1 MKLSIPP
8 NFFSDGCLA
17 NSPDSLIVD
26 GWIGLNA
33 KLMNARGHVVDAD
46 AFRAF
51 GRRAFYAA
59 RCFDARR
66 SIPARR
72 RVRPRFGRVAS
83 ACAPRRF
90 DDSTIRGFDAN
101 APSDRDRIVF

>member
-26 GWIGLNA
+26 GWIECDA

-51 GRRAFYAA
+51 GRRALYAA
-59 RCFDARR
+59 RCFDA
-66 SIPARR
+66 
-72 RVRPRFGRVAS
+72 
-83 ACAPRRF
+83 
-90 DDSTIRGFDAN
+90 
-101 APSDRDRIVF
+101 

>member
-26 GWIGLNA
+26 GWIECVA

-51 GRRAFYAA
+51 GRRAFGCRAVF
-59 RCFDARR
+59 RCVTIDSGAPSRSASIRARR
-66 SIPARR
+66 
-72 RVRPRFGRVAS
+72 VGV
-83 ACAPRRF
+83 CAAPIRRF
-90 DDSTIRGFDAN
+90 DNSRIRRERAVGSR
-101 APSDRDRIVF
+101 SDRF

>member
-51 GRRAFYAA
+51 ERRAFDAA

-66 SIPARR
+66 STPALR

-83 ACAPRRF
+83 ACAACAPRRF
-90 DDSTIRGFDAN
+90 DNSRIRRERAVGSR
-101 APSDRDRIVF
+101 SDRF

>member
-26 GWIGLNA
+26 GWIECDA
-33 KLMNARGHVVDAD
+33 KLTKLTNARGHVVDAD

-51 GRRAFYAA
+51 ERRACYAA
-59 RCFDARR
+59 RSTTRDDRLRR
-66 SIPARR
+66 AVALGLDSGASRR
-72 RVRPRFGRVAS
+72 RVRRA
-83 ACAPRRF
+83 
-90 DDSTIRGFDAN
+90 DSTIRGFDATVGSR
-101 APSDRDRIVF
+101 SDRF